1 MIVAGGACC
10 RPGFFSDVFGLFMIL
25 PLTRR
30 RVRSLADPGVPGPR
44 DVRRGHRPRVTGS
57 SPCGVST
64 RPAHLVRREEGLFDA
79 ALSA

>member
-30 RVRSLADPGVPGPR
+30 RVRSLADPGVPGP
-44 DVRRGHRPRVTGS
+44 P
-57 SPCGVST
+57 
-64 RPAHLVRREEGLFDA
+64 
-79 ALSA
+79 